1 MANTNEARRIKEEI
15 FDAPKE
21 KLLCVAG
28 NRQLNRYLRSG
39 KLKEGF
45 VVLSD
50 HAIYCKGELGIS
62 RDRRHFEKQK
72 TELRINLEEFQTV
85 KYLNQKKNLLLFL
98 GFFLVILGPTLLLLN
113 QRTSLASQSALNLTL
128 DGILCE
134 LAAVVCFLLYNIHGT
149 KMLELIHTN
158 GSVGLD
164 LRTIPEKEER
174 LLIRFLRAFLNN
186 VDSASK

>member
-28 NRQLNRYLRSG
+28 KRQLNRYLRSG

-62 RDRRHFEKQK
+62 RDRRHFEKKK

-174 LLIRFLRAFLNN
+174 LLIRFLRAFLNCMM
-186 VDSASK
+186 

>member
-1 MANTNEARRIKEEI
+1 M
-15 FDAPKE
+15 
-21 KLLCVAG
+21 
-28 NRQLNRYLRSG
+28 
-39 KLKEGF
+39 
-45 VVLSD
+45 
-50 HAIYCKGELGIS
+50 
-62 RDRRHFEKQK
+62 
-72 TELRINLEEFQTV
+72 
-85 KYLNQKKNLLLFL
+85 

-186 VDSASK
+186 VDTASK